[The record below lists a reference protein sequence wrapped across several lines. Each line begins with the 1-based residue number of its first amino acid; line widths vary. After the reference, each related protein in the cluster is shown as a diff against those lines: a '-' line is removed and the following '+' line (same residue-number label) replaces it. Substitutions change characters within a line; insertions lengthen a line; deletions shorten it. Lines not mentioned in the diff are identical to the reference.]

1 MADEKQYRVDL
12 KPGLTRDFIVQ
23 QIEELW
29 HNIYRMHGYIEVEKG
44 VVGDERP
51 GVLKNADAL
60 LKSSFAR
67 VESLLTDTRLLEK
80 PLGEKPPGV

>member
-1 MADEKQYRVDL
+1 MADEQQYRVDL
-12 KPGLTRDFIVQ
+12 KPGVTRQFLVQ

-29 HNIYRMHGYIEVEKG
+29 HNMHRMHGYIEVEMG

-51 GVLKNADAL
+51 GVLRNADAL
-60 LKSSFAR
+60 LRSSFAR
-67 VESLLTDTRLLEK
+67 VESLLTDTRFLEK